1 MNETSEGGREEGRGR
16 KRAQLAAAP
25 SAAPSNAVQ
34 RLHRKASSAKGAIN
48 PGSSRSIASRSDEA
62 EEAGLPPVFSVRL
75 SALRYGLE
83 MFRQSGG
90 SLRKQVLVLRIA
102 SPIAHSLVSAA
113 AAAAPDGSPCV
124 SSPLATCHLKSL
136 VVLFF
141 DRSNRR
147 TSMRRPCCQ
156 RFFFRRT
163 LEEAST
169 RYETSRRAS

>member
-34 RLHRKASSAKGAIN
+34 RLHQKAPSAKGAIT
-48 PGSSRSIASRSDEA
+48 PGSSSSSRSIASGSDEA

-90 SLRKQVLVLRIA
+90 SLRKQVLVLRITPPPPPPPLPKVA
-102 SPIAHSLVSAA
+102 VA

-124 SSPLATCHLKSL
+124 SSPLASSHLKSPVML
-136 VVLFF
+136 FSRQIKPENQYEKALLSEVLFPEDAGGGF
-141 DRSNRR
+141 N
-147 TSMRRPCCQ
+147 
-156 RFFFRRT
+156 
-163 LEEAST
+163 EV
-169 RYETSRRAS
+169 